1 MHAVWIHVEK
11 GYSHTCCTTVAH
23 NSTQGAH
30 APNKYRITSLEF
42 HDVSMISRPVRDN
55 VPQSPRLSHQQ
66 LMRMPSHQLRLQRA
80 ADGILRLMPV
90 AQGVTDRTTPPPY
103 SQRSYL
109 SLNSLPGSQPS
120 FREPTPHPDCG
131 LTNRSS
137 STLTRSCPPDSTRR
151 LSFSEKRRFGLA
163 WKRPRGPTTRA
174 AHPSASRGAAAPSH
188 RFCDRE
194 QWRGQPFHHPPSVAE
209 RTCEQRALMSYEY
222 VDLPTDRSHME
233 WNFIRPDRH
242 NPPSARDYRP
252 LPRPGDWVG
261 STPHTAAYD
270 A

>member
-1 MHAVWIHVEK
+1 
-11 GYSHTCCTTVAH
+11 
-23 NSTQGAH
+23 
-30 APNKYRITSLEF
+30 
-42 HDVSMISRPVRDN
+42 MISRPVRDN

-109 SLNSLPGSQPS
+109 SLNSLPGSQLS

-194 QWRGQPFHHPPSVAE
+194 QWRGQPFHHPRWHGDAGLRRDQHPLAGHSGHQLCADMTMPAMVS
-209 RTCEQRALMSYEY
+209 Q
-222 VDLPTDRSHME
+222 
-233 WNFIRPDRH
+233 
-242 NPPSARDYRP
+242 PPGQLTRGHRGRKP
-252 LPRPGDWVG
+252 
-261 STPHTAAYD
+261 
-270 A
+270 